1 MIFYIINMNQFF
13 STIFLLIFFFF
24 VVQFYDFRIP
34 VLIVFFY
41 LDCCITTIFPLFF
54 LNCFLHYSEIFYFLL
69 FDALHHLQVNKPPL
83 LYPLPPPLSPP
94 RRHLSLHHLHFYSN
108 LYYNLNLIAQ
118 LPPLIILRPH
128 QVKKKFHH
136 HHHLHHLII
145 LRPHQVKKKFHH
157 HHHLHHLILNQH
169 L

>member
-24 VVQFYDFRIP
+24 FVVGDLYDFRIP
-34 VLIVFFY
+34 VQILFFY
-41 LDCCITTIFPLFF
+41 SDRCITTIFPLFF
-54 LNCFLHYSEIFYFLL
+54 LKCFLHYSEIFYFLL

-83 LYPLPPPLSPP
+83 LYPLPTPLSSP
-94 RRHLSLHHLHFYSN
+94 RHRLSLQHLHFHSN
-108 LYYNLNLIAQ
+108 LYQNQNLIAQ
-118 LPPLIILRPH
+118 LPPPIILRPH

-136 HHHLHHLII
+136 H
-145 LRPHQVKKKFHH
+145 
-157 HHHLHHLILNQH
+157 LHHLILPQH